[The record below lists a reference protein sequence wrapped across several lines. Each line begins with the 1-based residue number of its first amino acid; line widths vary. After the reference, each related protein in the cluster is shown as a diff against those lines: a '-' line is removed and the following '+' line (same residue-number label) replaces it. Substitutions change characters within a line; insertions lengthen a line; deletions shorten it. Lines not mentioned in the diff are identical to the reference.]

1 MTKLANHG
9 SWIDLSK
16 TSRSLRN
23 KRKKSMRIHLGGS
36 SRQSLVTARVK
47 LDAAVKGATS
57 AASSELSTHLF
68 FAANVLSRNTSLRR
82 AFADPSRD
90 AASKGALVKGLFGKS
105 LSAMALEILTDV
117 AALRWSSAGDLVH
130 VLEQLAIEAEAT
142 AANINN
148 ELDRVEDE
156 LFETSHIV
164 IDNFE
169 LRKALVGTGTPEA
182 KSALISEVLAK
193 KASPSTVKL
202 AVALVTSLRGRSI
215 EAAFADYLFGLAN
228 RRNRLIAVIRVASE
242 ISDAQKAR
250 LATAIEKQVGQP
262 IRVNLEVDSS
272 ILGGVSVKFADELV
286 DGSVS
291 NRLASAGRALAGN
304 K

>member
-1 MTKLANHG
+1 
-9 SWIDLSK
+9 
-16 TSRSLRN
+16 
-23 KRKKSMRIHLGGS
+23 MRIHLGGS

-47 LDAAVKGATS
+47 LDAAVKGAT
-57 AASSELSTHLF
+57 AASASELSTQLF
-68 FAANVLSRNTSLRR
+68 FATDVLSKNTSLRR
-82 AFADPSRD
+82 AFADPSRE
-90 AASKGALVKGLFGKS
+90 AASKGVLVKDLFGKT
-105 LSAMALEILTDV
+105 LSALALEILTDV
-117 AALRWSSAGDLVH
+117 SALRWSSAGDLVH
-130 VLEQLAIEAEAT
+130 VVEQLAIEAEAS

-156 LFETSHIV
+156 FFETSHLV
-164 IDNFE
+164 VDNFE

-215 EAAFADYLFGLAN
+215 EAAFAYYLFGLAN
-228 RRNRLIAVIRVASE
+228 RRNLLIAVIRVSSQ
-242 ISDAQKAR
+242 ISDAQKSR
-250 LATAIEKQVGQP
+250 LAAAIEKQVGQP

-291 NRLASAGRALAGN
+291 NRLASAGRALAGI

>member
-1 MTKLANHG
+1 
-9 SWIDLSK
+9 
-16 TSRSLRN
+16 
-23 KRKKSMRIHLGGS
+23 MRIHLGGS
-36 SRQSLVTARVK
+36 SRQSLVAARTK
-47 LDAAVKGATS
+47 LDAAVKGAT
-57 AASSELSTHLF
+57 AASASELSTHLF
-68 FAANVLSRNTSLRR
+68 FAAGVLSKNTSIRR

-90 AASKGALVKGLFGKS
+90 AAAKAALVQDLFAKHVGAL
-105 LSAMALEILTDV
+105 ALGILTDV
-117 AALRWSSAGDLVH
+117 STLRWSSAGDLVH

-142 AANINN
+142 GANLNS

-156 LFETSHIV
+156 LFETSALIV
-164 IDNFE
+164 DNFE

-182 KSALISEVLAK
+182 KSALVTEVLAK
-193 KASPSTVKL
+193 KASASTVRL

-242 ISDAQKAR
+242 ITDVQKSR
-250 LATAIEKQVGQP
+250 LASAIEKQVGQP
-262 IRVNLEVDSS
+262 IRVNVQVDPS

-291 NRLASAGRALAGN
+291 HRLAGAGRALAGN

>member
-1 MTKLANHG
+1 
-9 SWIDLSK
+9 
-16 TSRSLRN
+16 
-23 KRKKSMRIHLGGS
+23 MRIHLGGS

-47 LDAAVKGATS
+47 LDAAVKGAAS
-57 AASSELSTHLF
+57 AAASELSTQLF
-68 FAANVLSRNTSLRR
+68 FAADVLSKNTSLRR

-90 AASKGALVKGLFGKS
+90 AASKGALVKDLFGKS
-105 LSAMALEILTDV
+105 LNALALEILTDV

-130 VLEQLAIEAEAT
+130 VLEQLAIEAEAS

-242 ISDAQKAR
+242 ISDAQKSR
-250 LATAIEKQVGQP
+250 LVTAIEKQVGQP
-262 IRVNLEVDSS
+262 IRVNLEVDPS

>member
-1 MTKLANHG
+1 
-9 SWIDLSK
+9 
-16 TSRSLRN
+16 
-23 KRKKSMRIHLGGS
+23 MRIHLGGS
-36 SRQSLVTARVK
+36 SRQSLVVARTA
-47 LDAAVKGATS
+47 LDAAVKGAS
-57 AASSELSTHLF
+57 AAYSSELSSQLF
-68 FAANVLSRNTSLRR
+68 FAAEVLAKNTSIRR

-90 AASKGALVKGLFGKS
+90 ADSKGALVKDLFAKT
-105 LSAMALEILTDV
+105 LSAPALEILTGV
-117 AALRWSSAGDLVH
+117 STLRWSAAGDLVH
-130 VLEQLAIEAEAT
+130 VLEQLAIEAEAS
-142 AANINN
+142 AANVSN

-156 LFETSHIV
+156 LFETSELV
-164 IDNFE
+164 VDNFE
-169 LRKALVGTGTPEA
+169 LRKALVGAGTAQA
-182 KSALISEVLAK
+182 KSALVTEVLGK

-228 RRNRLIAVIRVASE
+228 RRNRLIAVIRVATQISE
-242 ISDAQKAR
+242 EQKKR

-262 IRVNLEVDSS
+262 IRVNIEVEPS

-291 NRLASAGRALAGN
+291 HRLASAGRALAGN

>member
-1 MTKLANHG
+1 
-9 SWIDLSK
+9 
-16 TSRSLRN
+16 
-23 KRKKSMRIHLGGS
+23 MRIHLGGS
-36 SRQSLVTARVK
+36 SRKSLVTARVK
-47 LDAAVKGATS
+47 LDAAVKGTTS
-57 AASSELSTHLF
+57 AAASELSTHLF
-68 FAANVLSRNTSLRR
+68 FAADVLSKNTSLRR

-90 AASKGALVKGLFGKS
+90 AASKGALVKDLFGKP
-105 LSAMALEILTDV
+105 LNAMALEILTDV

-164 IDNFE
+164 IGNFE

-228 RRNRLIAVIRVASE
+228 RRNRLIAVVRVASE
-242 ISDAQKAR
+242 ISDAQKSR

-272 ILGGVSVKFADELV
+272 ILGGVSVKFAD
-286 DGSVS
+286 
-291 NRLASAGRALAGN
+291 
-304 K
+304 